1 MKSVI
6 AITGLNE
13 VSMYIH
19 IGGEYSIPEK
29 FIVGVFD
36 FDEITADNDD
46 SLRFLKKAEKDDKV
60 ENVSFDI
67 PRSVIVTVDK
77 VYISPISPRTIRR
90 RISAWIEAEHDK
102 Q

>member
-1 MKSVI
+1 
-6 AITGLNE
+6 
-13 VSMYIH
+13 MYIH

-36 FDEITADNDD
+36 FDEITAGNDD
-46 SLRFLKKAEKDDKV
+46 SLQFLKKAENENRV

-67 PRSVIVTVDK
+67 PRSVIVTVEK
-77 VYISPISPRTIRR
+77 VYISPISTRTIRR
-90 RISAWIEAEHDK
+90 RISAWIETEHDK